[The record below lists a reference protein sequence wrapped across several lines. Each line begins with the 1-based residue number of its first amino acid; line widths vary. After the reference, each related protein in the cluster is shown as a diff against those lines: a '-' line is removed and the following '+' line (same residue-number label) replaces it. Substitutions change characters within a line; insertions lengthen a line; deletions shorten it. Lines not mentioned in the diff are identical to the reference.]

1 MGNAVDHLP
10 HGLRLLLR
18 HRRTVSGA
26 LALASLLLGV
36 AGWVAGGAALQNW
49 AVGLGMDEERG
60 ALLGALLVT
69 AVGAAVAALATG
81 RTGAPRAGAILAFAG
96 VEIGPFLVRGTRV
109 TTTPGLSAHLTLWG
123 WFVQPVGMILLAAA
137 AISLGAAGGVLARRD
152 LAVLVR
158 LVRRRNAA
166 RAALPVVAV
175 LVYVGAGAGAVA
187 LQDGPVSALYGY
199 SQAALRPPD
208 RVSPLTTTSPAPTFG
223 PPAPDPASIPGDTVV
238 AAPGRVS
245 SMPTLVRRGPVQT
258 PAAPSPHRPGVS
270 TIDTLWIDGRQV
282 NVYVP
287 ALYDTSPDRALPV
300 LYFLHGYPGNAGQ
313 WVGSGAQLP
322 GVLDQLIASG
332 QMPPVIAVQPDGNGQ
347 AFSDA
352 EWGDDARGDHVER
365 WLTTRVLPEID
376 GRYRTL
382 GARYRGIA
390 GLSAG
395 GFGAVNI
402 ALHHP
407 DLFRW
412 AGSYS
417 GYFTARADIFHGLA
431 AANSPDQTAATLP
444 VDQRMPLFVGVG
456 DTDREYVDA
465 NHRFAGQ
472 LAGMGWTSL
481 RSLVVGGG
489 HGWEAWRAEMV
500 DSLRWLGTLW
510 GTAPGVPP
518 AAPSA
523 SPPASVGASP
533 APSTATTRSPVQAG
547 AR

>member
-18 HRRTVSGA
+18 DRRTVSGA
-26 LALASLLLGV
+26 LALATLLLGV
-36 AGWVAGGAALQNW
+36 AGWTAGGATLQNW

-69 AVGAAVAALATG
+69 AVGSAVTALASG

-123 WFVQPVGMILLAAA
+123 WFAQPVGMILLAAA

-166 RAALPVVAV
+166 RAALPVVGV
-175 LVYVGAGAGAVA
+175 LVYLGAGAGAVA

-199 SQAALRPPD
+199 SQPAVVRPPD
-208 RVSPLTTTSPAPTFG
+208 RVSALATASPAPTLG
-223 PPAPDPASIPGDTVV
+223 PAAPDPTSIPGDTVG

-245 SMPTLVRRGPVQT
+245 SIPTLVRRGPVQT
-258 PAAPSPHRPGVS
+258 PAAPSQHRPGVS
-270 TIDTLWIDGRQV
+270 NIDSLWIGGRHV

-287 ALYDTSPDRALPV
+287 ALYDSSLDRAFPV
-300 LYFLHGYPGNAGQ
+300 LYLLHGYPGNAGQ
-313 WVGSGAQLP
+313 WAGSGAQLP
-322 GVLDQLIASG
+322 AVLDQLIASG

-347 AFSDA
+347 AFDDA
-352 EWGDDARGDHVER
+352 EWGDDSRGDQVER
-365 WLTTRVLPEID
+365 WLTSQVLPEVD
-376 GRYRTL
+376 GHYRTL

-402 ALHHP
+402 AIRHP

-412 AGSYS
+412 AASYS
-417 GYFTARADIFHGLA
+417 GYFTARADIFRGLA
-431 AANSPDQTAATLP
+431 AANSPDQTAARLP
-444 VDQRMPLFVGVG
+444 VDQRMPLFIGVG

-465 NHRFAGQ
+465 NRRFVGQ
-472 LAGMGWTSL
+472 LEGMGWTALS
-481 RSLVVGGG
+481 SQVVGGG

-510 GTAPGVPP
+510 GTAPGAHA
-518 AAPSA
+518 AAPSP
-523 SPPASVGASP
+523 SRP
-533 APSTATTRSPVQAG
+533 APAG